1 MPQPD
6 DAIIR
11 KTRLLPLVSLK
22 DHPRNYRTH
31 PEDQLAHLVASIEA
45 HGLYRN
51 IVVAKDLTILA
62 GHGMAAAARKVGL
75 KSVPCAVLDL
85 DPMEPRALKVLAGD
99 NGVQHL
105 AEDDDRALAD
115 LLRQIKDEDE
125 TGLLGTGYDE
135 AMLAMLAMV
144 TKPASEIA
152 DFTAAAEW
160 AGMPAYEP
168 QPEWSLTLRF
178 HSEDDRDGAARLLA
192 LSVSAYQK
200 SYWWPAKDA

>member
-22 DHPRNYRTH
+22 DHPRNYRSH
-31 PEDQLAHLVASIEA
+31 PADQLAHLVASIEA

-51 IVVAKDLTILA
+51 IVVARDLTILA
-62 GHGMAAAARKVGL
+62 GHGIAAAARIAGL
-75 KSVPCAVLDL
+75 KSVPCAVLEL
-85 DPMEPRALKVLAGD
+85 DPDEPRALKVLAGD

-115 LLRQIKDEDE
+115 MLRQIQETDP

-135 AMLAMLAMV
+135 TMLATLAGLVGIEDVPDFGPVGIDEQGRLDQKARV
-144 TKPASEIA
+144 TCPACGH
-152 DFTAAAEW
+152 DFS
-160 AGMPAYEP
+160 PA
-168 QPEWSLTLRF
+168 
-178 HSEDDRDGAARLLA
+178 
-192 LSVSAYQK
+192 
-200 SYWWPAKDA
+200 